1 MTFSLT
7 LRLCATYDFEASAQ
21 RLGLLM
27 TIDGSHDDK
36 IKPQGLGEYAF
47 EDADGGPTGGESDAD
62 EEETADI
69 ADVAEGEG
77 RVLDEE
83 DEEEAEDGMEDSDED
98 DDTAELVWVC
108 GAAPENSPEGYTY
121 APCPPLETEEEQR
134 ALVGR
139 RVLVAHVVDP
149 IGCTSAGTR
158 TQDERALPLLC
169 LSCSLAS
176 PLADCSLTSP
186 WARAP
191 LCKGHV
197 GRIRFFGV
205 GAADRKVCPTANFV
219 VRYTKKE
226 TNAEMKEGQQ
236 EARELSASNYGCNEW
251 WLLLEPTAEPSAK
264 RLRR

>member
-1 MTFSLT
+1 MTLTLT

-108 GAAPENSPEGYTY
+108 GAAPERPPEGYTY

-149 IGCTSAGTR
+149 IGCTSAGAR

-176 PLADCSLTSP
+176 PLADC
-186 WARAP
+186 
-191 LCKGHV
+191 
-197 GRIRFFGV
+197 
-205 GAADRKVCPTANFV
+205 
-219 VRYTKKE
+219 
-226 TNAEMKEGQQ
+226 
-236 EARELSASNYGCNEW
+236 
-251 WLLLEPTAEPSAK
+251 
-264 RLRR
+264 

>member
-1 MTFSLT
+1 MTLTLT

-47 EDADGGPTGGESDAD
+47 DDADGGPTGGESDAD

-108 GAAPENSPEGYTY
+108 GAAPKKSPEGYTY

-149 IGCTSAGTR
+149 IGCTSAGAR
-158 TQDERALPLLC
+158 TERALCLLC
-169 LSCSLAS
+169 LSCFLAS
-176 PLADCSLTSP
+176 PLD
-186 WARAP
+186 
-191 LCKGHV
+191 
-197 GRIRFFGV
+197 
-205 GAADRKVCPTANFV
+205 DR
-219 VRYTKKE
+219 
-226 TNAEMKEGQQ
+226 
-236 EARELSASNYGCNEW
+236 S
-251 WLLLEPTAEPSAK
+251 
-264 RLRR
+264 